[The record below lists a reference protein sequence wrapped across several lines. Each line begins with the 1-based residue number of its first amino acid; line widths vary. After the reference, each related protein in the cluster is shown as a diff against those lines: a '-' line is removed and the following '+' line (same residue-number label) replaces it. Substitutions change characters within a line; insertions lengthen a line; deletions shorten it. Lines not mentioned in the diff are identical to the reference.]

1 MNISSA
7 AVYAESIRVDAVR
20 AFLATLPG
28 VQVHAATPDG
38 KLVITIEADNDRD
51 AAATYE
57 AIERAPGVL
66 SMALVFQQTES
77 NPDQEITPCKSPVVN

>member
-1 MNISSA
+1 MNISSVV
-7 AVYAESIRVDAVR
+7 VYAQSQQLTAVQT
-20 AFLATLPG
+20 ALAALPG
-28 VQVHAATPDG
+28 VQVHAQTADG
-38 KLVITIEADNDRD
+38 KLVVCIEANDDRD

-57 AIERAPGVL
+57 TIERSAGVL